1 MYYLGEQFVM
11 DMKKAVAND
20 SCVLQGNKYRITV
33 LTDRLVRLEILG
45 KLDRLE
51 TLETLEKPQP
61 LSYPENCTNTC
72 SAFKP
77 FTRARVPILYC
88 AYFNIII

>member
-1 MYYLGEQFVM
+1 MLGILE
-11 DMKKAVAND
+11 
-20 SCVLQGNKYRITV
+20 I
-33 LTDRLVRLEILG
+33 LEILG
-45 KLDRLE
+45 KLDRLEILE

-77 FTRARVPILYC
+77 FIRARVPLLYC

>member
-1 MYYLGEQFVM
+1 MLGI
-11 DMKKAVAND
+11 
-20 SCVLQGNKYRITV
+20 L
-33 LTDRLVRLEILG
+33 DRLDRLEILG
-45 KLDRLE
+45 KLE
-51 TLETLEKPQP
+51 ILETLEKPQP